1 MTLLVLLR
9 DRHMRACRDSKGRK
23 CREGSCKLQ
32 VESCKQGS
40 SCKLQVESYKQG
52 SSCKL
57 QVESYKQGSSC
68 KLQVESCK

>member
-32 VESCKQGS
+32 A
-40 SCKLQVESYKQG
+40 LSYKQG

-57 QVESYKQGSSC
+57 QVESYK
-68 KLQVESCK
+68 

>member
-9 DRHMRACRDSKGRK
+9 DRHMSACRDSKGRK

-32 VESCKQGS
+32 VESYKRRS
-40 SCKLQVESYKQG
+40 SY
-52 SSCKL
+52 
-57 QVESYKQGSSC
+57 

>member
-9 DRHMRACRDSKGRK
+9 DRHMSACRDSKGRK

-32 VESCKQGS
+32 VESYKWGS
-40 SCKLQVESYKQG
+40 SYKLQVESYKRR
-52 SSCKL
+52 SS
-57 QVESYKQGSSC
+57 Y

>member
-32 VESCKQGS
+32 VES
-40 SCKLQVESYKQG
+40 
-52 SSCKL
+52 
-57 QVESYKQGSSC
+57 YKQGSSC